1 MDRDGGKFEDRFV
14 LAILRSRPFKIE
26 GNKLKF
32 GPSPLIAIHAGQPL
46 TGRLVVL
53 VPGSVD
59 ELFSYLFYV

>member
-14 LAILRSRPFKIE
+14 LAILRPGPFEIE

-32 GPSPLIAIHAGQPL
+32 VPSPLIAVHAGQPL
-46 TGRLVVL
+46 TGRPVVL

-59 ELFSYLFYV
+59 EPFSYLVYV